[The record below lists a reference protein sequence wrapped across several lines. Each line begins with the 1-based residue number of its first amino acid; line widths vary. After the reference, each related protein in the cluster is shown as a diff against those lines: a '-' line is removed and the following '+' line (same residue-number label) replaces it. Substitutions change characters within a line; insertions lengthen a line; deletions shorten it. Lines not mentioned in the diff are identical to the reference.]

1 MDRVN
6 NDYNGADK
14 TSRDLKASPC
24 LEGKGDPQKVRKI
37 ISDGVGE
44 NIAYKNTDK
53 AGWRQVRNCCI

>member
-24 LEGKGDPQKVRKI
+24 LEGKGDSQKVRKI
-37 ISDGVGE
+37 SDSVGE

-53 AGWRQVRNCCI
+53 AGWRQVRNFCI